1 MISLLRSRFSEV
13 ARRAAYLTAERLIVY
28 HWSGGRLAK
37 SFVFATT
44 GNGHAHFERYLQETP
59 KVPTYMLVD
68 IVEEEYRQDTV
79 PHVMG
84 GDRKAALE
92 LKRNRLFRGTPYTN
106 ALVQG
111 RQSEGRRDDIV
122 LLTGLVNPALIDP
135 WVQLLEKHKAPLA
148 GIYSA
153 PVLGQELLKRL
164 HVKTEHSLLV
174 TLHSSG
180 GIRQSFYTGPH
191 LKLSRLARMPRL
203 GSVPFLG
210 YLLEEVERISR
221 YLASIRVLPG
231 EAPLDVYILAHGRPL
246 EELQRGVKDTELNR
260 FHILDIEAAAS
271 QLKMGQDVDTPFS
284 DAVFSHLLLTTKPAS
299 HYTVSKQ
306 QRYFQLYQARLGIQG
321 VALGT
326 LLAAILFS
334 GMNFLTG
341 VNFRQESELALQKAN
356 YYQGRYEAAH
366 AGLPTTPIPLA
377 DIKAAIDT
385 VKAINAHRST
395 PGTMLETVSTAL
407 QAYPRLQVK
416 KIDWVAS
423 LDANQTV
430 GDAAAATG
438 AAGTA
443 AEEPINDPAYPHFQI
458 AVVQGYIDP
467 FDGDFRR
474 ALDEVNHFAE
484 ALRALPDVKRV
495 KVLKQ
500 PLEIDPS
507 ASVQGGSEQTKAEK
521 EAEFEIKIVLGVK
534 REAV

>member
-13 ARRAAYLTAERLIVY
+13 ARRAAYLTSERLIVY
-28 HWSGGRLAK
+28 HWSRGKLAK

-59 KVPTYMLVD
+59 KVPTYLLVD
-68 IVEEEYRQDTV
+68 IVEEEYRQETA

-84 GDRKAALE
+84 SDRKATLD

-111 RQSEGRRDDIV
+111 RLAEGRRDDII
-122 LLTGLVNPALIDP
+122 LLTALINPALIDP
-135 WVQLLEKHKAPLA
+135 WVQLLEKHQAPLA

-153 PVLGQELLKRL
+153 PVLGQELLKSL

-180 GIRQSFYTGPH
+180 GIRQSFYSGPH

-203 GSVPFLG
+203 GAVPFLG

-246 EELQRGVKDTELNR
+246 EELQRGVKDTDLNR
-260 FHILDIEAAAS
+260 FHILDIDQVAND
-271 QLKMGQDVDTPFS
+271 LNMGQNVDTPYS
-284 DAVFSHLLLTTKPAS
+284 DAVFSHLLLKTKPAS
-299 HYTVSKQ
+299 HYTVSRQ

-326 LLAAILFS
+326 LLAAMLFS
-334 GMNFLTG
+334 GMNFLKG
-341 VNFRQESELALQKAN
+341 AGLSQESALAAQKAN
-356 YYQGRYEAAH
+356 YYQSRYEAAH

-385 VKAINAHRST
+385 VKSINAHSST
-395 PGTMLETVSTAL
+395 PAPMLETVSAAL
-407 QAYPRLQVK
+407 QGFPHLQVK
-416 KIDWVAS
+416 KIDWIAS
-423 LDANQTV
+423 QDPNQHA
-430 GDAAAATG
+430 GEG
-438 AAGTA
+438 APAVTDGTA
-443 AEEPINDPAYPHFQI
+443 EQPINDPAYPHFQI
-458 AVVQGYIDP
+458 ATVQGYIDP
-467 FDGDFRR
+467 FNGDFRA
-474 ALDEVNHFAE
+474 ALDEVNRFADKLKE
-484 ALRALPDVKRV
+484 LPDVKRV
-495 KVLKQ
+495 KVQKL
-500 PLEIDPS
+500 PLAIDS
-507 ASVQGGSEQTKAEK
+507 GASLQGGSEDTQAQK
-521 EAEFEIKIVLGVK
+521 EAEFEITIVLGVK